1 MTEPQTMNPQTV
13 IPGTETPLPE
23 NLPLFVLPS
32 ILVLPRGRL
41 PLNIFEPRYRAMV
54 DDALGQGRMIGV
66 VQQRTPQDEGS
77 SPQLYQVGCAGKI
90 MTFSETEKG
99 NYLISLQGICRFAIA
114 EELPMQRGYRRVRPD
129 WSLYHDDLT
138 ETPHGVIERGRL
150 FSSLRNYFKMHSIMA
165 NWDVIQDTADE
176 QLLISLAMTC
186 PFAPWEHQALL
197 EARSLADR
205 ARLLLSL
212 IEMAALDQGEQ
223 AHIRH

>member
-1 MTEPQTMNPQTV
+1 MATTEPHSTSHTA
-13 IPGTETPLPE
+13 EAALPDT
-23 NLPLFVLPS
+23 LPLFVLPS

-66 VQQRTPQDEGS
+66 IQQRVPQDES
-77 SPQLYQVGCAGKI
+77 VRPSLYQVGCAGKI

-99 NYLISLQGICRFAIA
+99 NYLISLQGVCRFVVA
-114 EELPMQRGYRRVRPD
+114 EELPLRQDYRVVRPD
-129 WSLYHDDLT
+129 WSVYRDDLT

-150 FSSLRNYFKMHSIMA
+150 FAALRNYFKMHGIMA

-176 QLLISLAMTC
+176 QLLISLSMTC

-197 EARSLADR
+197 ESSSLADR
-205 ARLLLSL
+205 ARLLLTL
-212 IEMAALDQGEQ
+212 IEMAALDQGERE
-223 AHIRH
+223 IVRH